1 MATVVTMPKLGLTM
15 TEGTVSQWL
24 KAEGDQVSEGENLFV
39 VSTDKITYEVQ
50 AECDGFLLKIYVPE
64 NESVAVG
71 ADVAV
76 IGAQGESAG
85 APSSEK
91 PQEKKEEAASPSPEK
106 ASASAPVMRKEGS
119 VVRATPKARKTS
131 RDNSLDIASIPGSGP
146 EGRVLNKDVIAY
158 MEMTPAEKLKVSPTA
173 ARIATDMGV
182 DLTSVDADGRIMKN
196 DILRS
201 IAPAAQKAEDEIVPM
216 TPMRRIIGERMLES
230 SQTVPSVTFNMS
242 FDCSA
247 MMEFRKTVKEPAKE
261 AGAKVSYNDIIMLA
275 CAKVLQ
281 EQPMCNCST
290 DVENQC
296 YILHRDV
303 NIGLAVAVDN
313 GLLVPNVKGTQNMTL
328 QEIAAA
334 TDDLVQKTRENRLLP
349 EDMAGGTFTISNLG
363 MFGVDSFTPIVNPPE
378 SCILAV
384 NAIVDKPVVVDGE
397 IVVRPMSVLS
407 LTADHRAVDGA
418 DGARFLA
425 RLKELLESP
434 LLLLL

>member
-1 MATVVTMPKLGLTM
+1 MPKLGLTM

-64 NESVAVG
+64 DGSVAVG

-76 IGAQGESAG
+76 IGAQGETVEASAT
-85 APSSEK
+85 EK
-91 PQEKKEEAASPSPEK
+91 PQEKREEATPASSEKPSGP
-106 ASASAPVMRKEGS
+106 APVMRKEGS

-131 RDNSLDIASIPGSGP
+131 KDNSLDIAAIPGSGP
-146 EGRVLNKDVIAY
+146 EGRVINRDVMAY

-173 ARIATDMGV
+173 ARMAADMGV
-182 DLTSVDADGRIMKN
+182 DLSSVNSDGRIMKN
-196 DILRS
+196 DVLRS
-201 IAPAAQKAEDEIVPM
+201 MAPAVEKTEDEIVPM
-216 TPMRRIIGERMLES
+216 TPMRRIIGERMLGS
-230 SQTVPSVTFNMS
+230 TQNIPTVTYNMS

-247 MMEFRKTVKEPAKE
+247 MMDFRKTVKEPAKD

-275 CAKVLQ
+275 CTKVLQ

-296 YILHRDV
+296 YILHKDI
-303 NIGLAVAVDN
+303 NIGLAVAVDG
-313 GLLVPNVKGTQNMTL
+313 GLLVPNVKGTQNMSL
-328 QEIAAA
+328 QNIAAA
-334 TDDLVQKTRENRLLP
+334 TDDLVQKTRDNRLLP
-349 EDMAGGTFTISNLG
+349 EDMSGGTFTISNLG

-384 NAIVDKPVVVDGE
+384 NAIEEKPVVVNGE
-397 IVVRPMSVLS
+397 IVVRPMSVLC

-418 DGARFLA
+418 DAARFLA